1 MAINKSLNIGV
12 KRAHKQGDW
21 LGFDAVEV
29 IPKELKDVANSTT
42 NKVLFGVPV
51 NQIAK
56 SKIDKIEKLL
66 ATEGAKINESI
77 DNDTMDDQIAKLS
90 VWRDSEKAKADNTKK
105 AKPFNATQVANYNE
119 QNSQYEALDLIVNA
133 MKKERKLRDAVDAQ
147 IASAKSIDTLE
158 EWNKIKNIW
167 RSTEQKKT
175 ILDNIRRVE
184 AAVKSSEEA
193 AKVEAAKQAKL
204 NELNNKMATT
214 TDPNEKKAI
223 AAQIS
228 ALMGSV
234 STETGLPKGALYIG
248 IGVAVVVGIWIT
260 LRAIRK

>member
-1 MAINKSLNIGV
+1 MAINKALNIGV

-21 LGFDAVEV
+21 LGFDAVQV
-29 IPKELKDVANSTT
+29 YPKDTP
-42 NKVLFGVPV
+42 KVL
-51 NQIAK
+51 
-56 SKIDKIEKLL
+56 SEKIDKLL
-66 ATEGAKINESI
+66 SSEGAKINESI
-77 DNDTMDDQIAKLS
+77 DNDTMDDQINKLT
-90 VWRDSEKAKADNTKK
+90 VWRDSEKAKAEATNRSKVNNRVKWDN
-105 AKPFNATQVANYNE
+105 YDE
-119 QNSQYEALDLIVNA
+119 QMRQYAALDLIVNA

-184 AAVKSSEEA
+184 AAIKASEEA

-204 NELNNKMATT
+204 DALNKQFAGAKTK
-214 TDPNEKKAI
+214 EEAAAI
-223 AAQIS
+223 QSQIS
-228 ALMGSV
+228 ELMGTV
-234 STETGLPKGALYIG
+234 STQTGLPKGALYIG

>member
-1 MAINKSLNIGV
+1 MAINKALNIGV

-29 IPKELKDVANSTT
+29 YPKTT
-42 NKVLFGVPV
+42 DKAL
-51 NQIAK
+51 
-56 SKIDKIEKLL
+56 SERIDKLL
-66 ATEGAKINESI
+66 LLEGAKINESI
-77 DNDTMDDQIAKLS
+77 NNDTMDDQINKLTI
-90 VWRDSEKAKADNTKK
+90 WRDGEKAKFEATKAGK
-105 AKPFNATQVANYNE
+105 NAGKPSQVANYNE
-119 QNSQYEALDLIVNA
+119 QVAQYNALNMIVNA

-147 IASAKSIDTLE
+147 IASAQTIDTLD

-167 RSTEQKKT
+167 RSTVQKKT

-184 AAVKSSEEA
+184 AAIKASEEA

-204 NELNNKMATT
+204 NELNNKLATS

-223 AAQIS
+223 AAQIG

>member
-1 MAINKSLNIGV
+1 MAINKALNIGV

-29 IPKELKDVANSTT
+29 YPKTT
-42 NKVLFGVPV
+42 DKAL
-51 NQIAK
+51 
-56 SKIDKIEKLL
+56 SERIDKLL
-66 ATEGAKINESI
+66 LLEGAKINESI
-77 DNDTMDDQIAKLS
+77 NNDTMDDQINKLTI
-90 VWRDSEKAKADNTKK
+90 WRDGEKAKFEATKAGK
-105 AKPFNATQVANYNE
+105 NAGKPSQVANYNE
-119 QNSQYEALDLIVNA
+119 QVAQYNALNMIVNA

-147 IASAKSIDTLE
+147 IASAQTIDTLE

-184 AAVKSSEEA
+184 AAIKASEEA

-204 NELNNKMATT
+204 NELNNKLATS

-223 AAQIS
+223 AAQIG

>member
-1 MAINKSLNIGV
+1 MAINKALNIGV

-29 IPKELKDVANSTT
+29 YPKTT
-42 NKVLFGVPV
+42 DKPL
-51 NQIAK
+51 
-56 SKIDKIEKLL
+56 SEKIDKLL
-66 ATEGAKINESI
+66 LLEGAKINESI
-77 DNDTMDDQIAKLS
+77 DNNTMDDQINKLTI
-90 VWRDSEKAKADNTKK
+90 WRDSEKAKFEATKSGK
-105 AKPFNATQVANYNE
+105 NAGRQSQIDAYNDQVLQYN
-119 QNSQYEALDLIVNA
+119 ALNMIVNA

-147 IASAKSIDTLE
+147 IASAQTIDTLD

-184 AAVKSSEEA
+184 AAIKASEEA

-223 AAQIS
+223 ASQIA
-228 ALMGSV
+228 ALMGNV
-234 STETGLPKGALYIG
+234 STQTGLPKGVLYIG